1 MPIAH
6 STAEATWSGDLTAGG
21 GTVRPGSGAFPELP
35 ISWSRRTQREQGAT
49 SPEELIAA
57 AHASCFCMAF
67 SNELAKAGHPAERIV
82 AAARVAFET
91 GRSDGAA
98 ITAIDLEVRAR
109 VPGIDLAAFQA
120 AAEAARV
127 GCPVSKALAGVEIRL
142 QASLETG

>member
-6 STAEATWSGDLTAGG
+6 STAEATWSGDLIEGG
-21 GTVRPGSGAFPELP
+21 GTVRSGSGAFPELP

-57 AHASCFCMAF
+57 AHSSCFCMAF
-67 SNELAKAGHPAERIV
+67 SNELARAGHPAERIV
-82 AAARVAFET
+82 TAASVAFDT
-91 GRSDGAA
+91 GRAGGAA
-98 ITAIDLEVRAR
+98 ITSIDLEVRAR
-109 VPGIDLAAFQA
+109 VPGIDGAAFQA

-142 QASLETG
+142 RASVETG